1 MDPKF
6 SGFFPRCA
14 YFSGFKRFSKNGQKV
29 NEMAKTEATVT
40 SGVKNWYINFFI
52 GIVGPCGMPIGDKNV
67 IFFSRFRF
75 LAFKVFRAPPSER
88 VYTPPG
94 PPDGPP
100 PYPLPREAS
109 GGTTGGLR
117 PQLRR
122 DAKTE
127 GENEFSHADRSADLD
142 FGPGAHISAHWAQLQ
157 RIWG

>member
-1 MDPKF
+1 
-6 SGFFPRCA
+6 
-14 YFSGFKRFSKNGQKV
+14 
-29 NEMAKTEATVT
+29 MAKTEATVT

-88 VYTPPG
+88 VYTPLG
-94 PPDGPP
+94 PPRT
-100 PYPLPREAS
+100 PRRTSPQDAS
-109 GGTTGGLR
+109 GGTTEGLR

-127 GENEFSHADRSADLD
+127 GENELSHADRSAD
-142 FGPGAHISAHWAQLQ
+142 FPNY
-157 RIWG
+157 